1 VKARPLWFEGEGRVR
16 CEAEGRVLF
25 DDSAEHWREALLRLM
40 CWTPEQCRSFV
51 EESVSAA
58 GGPAAWAA
66 AATEARLKAMVR
78 AAAAL
83 SPEPAASA
91 SWQQQDLVGLE
102 FLGAPLSKFW
112 TRALGGNAALALAG
126 TDQPAHGVL
135 LRRADGRA
143 HPAAAP
149 IYEEEYFEGSQ
160 DGYGYGKLREQ
171 SGWRLEKSARQARQ
185 LRGLLDFFGALP
197 ADRAPRLLD
206 VGSGYGFLRAA
217 AGDLGWYHEGVEV
230 SRHACDAAKGM
241 FGFESFQGNL
251 GAHASRGFDC
261 VSMMD
266 LVEHV
271 ADPITLLKQV
281 AQRLVPGGLC
291 VIRTPNLLAA
301 EREVFGHCY
310 HSLKAE
316 HLHCFSPESLSRALA
331 GAGLEPVFCVSES
344 HLFRGLLGQGT
355 AILARTL
362 RGSDL
367 LAAGQRPR

>member
-1 VKARPLWFEGEGRVR
+1 MNALPVWFEGDGRVR

-40 CWTPEQCRSFV
+40 RWTPEQCRSFV
-51 EESVSAA
+51 EEGISAA

-66 AATEARLKAMVR
+66 AGTEARLKAMAH
-78 AAAAL
+78 AAATL

-91 SWQQQDLVGLE
+91 SWGDQDLVGLE
-102 FLGAPLSKFW
+102 ALGVPLSRFW
-112 TRALGGNAALALAG
+112 TRALAGDAKLALAG
-126 TDQPAHGVL
+126 TEAPAHGVL
-135 LRRADGRA
+135 ISRAGGSVHA
-143 HPAAAP
+143 ATSPA
-149 IYEEEYFEGSQ
+149 YEEEYFEGSQ

-185 LRGLLDFFGALP
+185 LRAMLDFFGALP
-197 ADRAPRLLD
+197 AGRAVRLLD

-217 AGDLGWYHEGVEV
+217 AGDLGWYHEGVEL
-230 SRHACDAAKGM
+230 SRHASAAAKGM
-241 FGFESFQGNL
+241 FGFESFQGTL
-251 GAHASRGFDC
+251 EAHGSRGFDC
-261 VSMMD
+261 IAMMD

-271 ADPITLLKQV
+271 ADPMTLLEQA

-291 VIRTPNLLAA
+291 VIRTPNLMAA
-301 EREVFGHCY
+301 EREVFGHRY

-316 HLHCFSPESLSRALA
+316 HLHCFSPESLSGAFA
-331 GAGLEPVFCVSES
+331 GGGLEPVFCVSES

-367 LAAGQRPR
+367 LAAGQMPR